1 MARTDKR
8 AADLERLHLEI
19 LPQPDDFTCGPTCLH
34 SVYRYYGDQIPLA
47 DVIANVP
54 KTASGGTV
62 AVLLANHAL
71 RRGYR
76 ATLYT
81 YNLRIFDPTWFT
93 VKGVDLADRLRQQR
107 AFKAKTRPVIAQLTD
122 AFLEFLDLGGE
133 MRFVDPS
140 GELLR
145 RYLRRGVPILTG
157 LSSTFLYRHPR
168 EYGDD
173 DHDDDIR
180 GEPQGHFVVLCGYR
194 PRKRSVLVADPF
206 EENPLSPDQH
216 YEVRLERVL
225 CAIMLGVLTHDA
237 NLLMI
242 EPRDPTGATPDG
254 AKPAT

>member
-1 MARTDKR
+1 MARSHQR

-19 LPQPDDFTCGPTCLH
+19 LPQPDDYTCGPTCLH
-34 SVYRYYGDQIPLA
+34 SVYRYFGDAISLP
-47 DVIANVP
+47 DVIAGVP
-54 KTASGGTV
+54 KTPSGGTV
-62 AVLLANHAL
+62 AVYLASHAL
-71 RRGYR
+71 RRGYK

-81 YNLRIFDPTWFT
+81 YNLRLFDPTWFT
-93 VKGVDLADRLRQQR
+93 VPGVDLADRLRRQCE
-107 AFKAKTRPVIAQLTD
+107 FKSPTRPVLTQLTD
-122 AFLEFLDLGGE
+122 GFLEFLSLGGSL
-133 MRFVDPS
+133 RFVDPS

-145 RYLRRGVPILTG
+145 RYLRRGVPVLTG

-173 DHDDDIR
+173 DQDDDIR

-194 PRKRSVLVADPF
+194 PQRRSVLVADPF

-242 EPRDPTGATPDG
+242 EPSEPTA
-254 AKPAT
+254 